1 MGFFKKIGAS
11 LKKAT
16 KQISF
21 KNLVKVAT
29 PLMGAI
35 PIAGSFLQGTVEN
48 LSAAHQA
55 KKDGRAAEAEA
66 LKQQVLDNVGVVA
79 GGVLEK
85 ASVPFGEALV
95 EGVYNGLSGGVK
107 NAAAKSAASM
117 ADLTLKAWFTKH
129 WKHILMAVGG
139 IVALV
144 IIWKKFLSNPK
155 GSRVA
160 KRR

>member
-29 PLMGAI
+29 PLLGAI
-35 PIAGSFLQGTVEN
+35 PIAGGLVQGTVESM
-48 LSAAHQA
+48 SAAHQA
-55 KKDGRAAEAEA
+55 KKDGRAEEAAYLEA
-66 LKQQVLDNVGVVA
+66 QTMQNLGTVA
-79 GGVLEK
+79 GGVVGA
-85 ASVPFGEALV
+85 ASGNFSKALV
-95 EGVYNGLSGGVK
+95 EGVYNGTSNGLKQGV
-107 NAAAKSAASM
+107 ADAGVDLADSAI
-117 ADLTLKAWFTKH
+117 KAWFTKH
-129 WKHILMAVGG
+129 WKHLLMGVGG
-139 IVALV
+139 VIALV
-144 IIWKKFLSNPK
+144 VIWKKFLSNPK